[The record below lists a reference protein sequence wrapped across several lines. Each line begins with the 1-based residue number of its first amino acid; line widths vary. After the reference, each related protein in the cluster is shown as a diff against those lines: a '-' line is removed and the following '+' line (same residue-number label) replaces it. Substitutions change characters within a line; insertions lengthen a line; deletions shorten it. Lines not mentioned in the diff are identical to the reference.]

1 VWVDIA
7 WWTCTWAEAELKALL
22 DDHRARVGYSTAFW
36 RSIRFGRPLYER
48 TAWHVQLQARAGAPY
63 PPALA
68 RAIIELNRPWLD
80 GHPFSFRHQLASAI
94 GRGDVVS
101 RNHRVAAWIASYFD
115 IIFAA
120 NRVLHPGEKKLVDI
134 AERECGRLPLDMR
147 VDVEDLVR
155 TLDPLDSIDR
165 MQPKLD
171 EFLSS
176 IT

>member
-1 VWVDIA
+1 M
-7 WWTCTWAEAELKALL
+7 
-22 DDHRARVGYSTAFW
+22 
-36 RSIRFGRPLYER
+36 
-48 TAWHVQLQARAGAPY
+48 
-63 PPALA
+63 
-68 RAIIELNRPWLD
+68 
-80 GHPFSFRHQLASAI
+80 
-94 GRGDVVS
+94 S